1 MQDGNELNMKRVFFL
16 VTNNSASASES
27 IISAL
32 IPYLGESNVITIGDN
47 TDGKPVGMIGRT
59 YDNNYYFLINFM
71 VRNNANESSSFNGIP
86 VTCPPEDDMTHLMG
100 DVDETMLQTA
110 LTYIQTGACP

>member
-1 MQDGNELNMKRVFFL
+1 M
-16 VTNNSASASES
+16 T
-27 IISAL
+27 
-32 IPYLGESNVITIGDN
+32 
-47 TDGKPVGMIGRT
+47 GRT

-71 VRNNANESSSFNGIP
+71 VRNNANESSSFDGIP
-86 VTCPPEDDMTHLMG
+86 VTCPAEDDITHLMG